1 MYDDLARTQNLP
13 PLEWFV
19 VHAVIPSVLL
29 TFALQNHATVQAAPQ
44 LPAYAGFVLLPVIEE
59 PWVGGPVP
67 DRFPLLISMPR
78 AEYPGAMTRE
88 GLEGYVRLKALV
100 DTRGLVVRSS
110 IVILHATDSRFV
122 EPARTALA
130 DVVFHPVWAE
140 GSRIGYWVTMTI
152 AFRPT
157 FQAHTLGIHSKE
169 RHATG
174 I

>member
-1 MYDDLARTQNLP
+1 MSYCIFFFSSRRRHTRFSRDWSSDVCSSDLLARTQNLP

-88 GLEGYVRLKALV
+88 GLEGYVRLK
-100 DTRGLVVRSS
+100 
-110 IVILHATDSRFV
+110 
-122 EPARTALA
+122 
-130 DVVFHPVWAE
+130 
-140 GSRIGYWVTMTI
+140 
-152 AFRPT
+152 
-157 FQAHTLGIHSKE
+157 
-169 RHATG
+169 
-174 I
+174 